1 MVREKIDPLED
12 GADEQMLGAE
22 ENEKLTVK
30 DEVKFISADHQKNG
44 DAKIDIISGK
54 KEEQTFT
61 GMTKDELMKYA
72 EDPFWVR
79 LRWFLFIFFWALWVA
94 MLVGAILII
103 FSAPK
108 CVAPKPLSW
117 WQQGPLVT
125 LKTSELTSDDVN
137 KIVSFGAK
145 GVVFELPGDET
156 YYVNTPIVE
165 EKIKKI
171 IADFK

>member
-1 MVREKIDPLED
+1 
-12 GADEQMLGAE
+12 
-22 ENEKLTVK
+22 
-30 DEVKFISADHQKNG
+30 
-44 DAKIDIISGK
+44 
-54 KEEQTFT
+54 
-61 GMTKDELMKYA
+61 MKYA
-72 EDPFWVR
+72 EDPFWIR

-108 CVAPKPLSW
+108 CTAPKPLSW

-125 LKTSELTSDDVN
+125 LKSSELTTDDIN

-156 YYVNTPIVE
+156 YYVNTAIVE